1 MSGGRIEAR
10 TQSEKKG
17 MPHPL
22 VSQLR
27 FTRHE
32 WLRALRGVDEAD
44 GRIRLEPMNSISWIL
59 GHLAWHE
66 QLYWLRYAQECDQ
79 YADLGKLVGSGRPAS
94 TPSLAEMQSTW
105 RTITKAAD
113 PYLDTLT
120 SEMLQEHFAWR
131 GRQVRESIG
140 TLLQRLI
147 YHYWFH
153 TGEVLAIRQ
162 MLGHRELPEF
172 VGDIGAKGPYRPE

>member
-1 MSGGRIEAR
+1 M
-10 TQSEKKG
+10 T
-17 MPHPL
+17 HPL

-32 WLRALRGVDEAD
+32 WLRALRDVDEAD
-44 GRIRLEPMNSISWIL
+44 GRIRLEPMNSISWIV

-66 QLYWLRYAQECDQ
+66 QWYWLRHAQ
-79 YADLGKLVGSGRPAS
+79 DLNPAPQLDDLVGSGRPAN
-94 TPSLAEMQSTW
+94 TPPLAEMMKAW
-105 RTITKAAD
+105 REITAAAD
-113 PYLDTLT
+113 PYLDAVTT
-120 SEMLQEHFAWR
+120 ETLQERFLWK
-131 GRQVRESIG
+131 GKPMRETIG
-140 TLLQRLI
+140 TMMLRLT

-162 MLGHRELPEF
+162 LLGHHGLPEF

>member
-1 MSGGRIEAR
+1 MS
-10 TQSEKKG
+10 
-17 MPHPL
+17 HPL

-44 GRIRLEPMNSISWIL
+44 GRIRLEPMNSISWIV

-66 QLYWLRYAQECDQ
+66 QWYWLRHAQDIDVIPELD
-79 YADLGKLVGSGRPAS
+79 DMVGSGQPAS
-94 TPSLAEMQSTW
+94 TPSLGEMQSAW
-105 RTITKAAD
+105 RQITRAAD

-120 SEMLQEHFAWR
+120 SETLQEHFSWK
-131 GRQVRESIG
+131 GRLLGESIG
-140 TLLQRLI
+140 TKLLRVT
-147 YHYWFH
+147 YHYWYH

-162 MLGHRELPEF
+162 LLGHRDLPEF

>member
-1 MSGGRIEAR
+1 
-10 TQSEKKG
+10 

-32 WLRALRGVDEAD
+32 WLRALRGVNEAD
-44 GRIRLEPMNSISWIL
+44 GRIRLEPMNSIGWIA

-66 QLYWLRYAQECDQ
+66 QRYWLRYAQDIVLAPQ
-79 YADLGKLVGSGRPAS
+79 LDNLVGSGRPAS
-94 TPSLAEMQSTW
+94 TPSLAEMQAAWREITST
-105 RTITKAAD
+105 AD

-120 SEMLQEHFAWR
+120 SAALQERFSR
-131 GRQVRESIG
+131 KGRSNRETIG
-140 TLLQRLI
+140 TLLLRLT

>member
-1 MSGGRIEAR
+1 MV
-10 TQSEKKG
+10 
-17 MPHPL
+17 HPL

-32 WLRALRGVDEAD
+32 WLRALRGVDDAD
-44 GRIRLEPMNSISWIL
+44 GRVRLEPMNSISWIV

-66 QLYWLRYAQECDQ
+66 QWYWLRYAQDV
-79 YADLGKLVGSGRPAS
+79 DLVPGLDKLVGSGRPPS
-94 TPSLAEMQSTW
+94 TPSLQETKSAW
-105 RTITKAAD
+105 REITAAAD

-120 SEMLQEHFAWR
+120 SETLQGHFQWR
-131 GRQVRESIG
+131 NKPMRETIG
-140 TLLQRLI
+140 TMLLRLT

-162 MLGHRELPEF
+162 LLGHGDLPEF

>member
-1 MSGGRIEAR
+1 
-10 TQSEKKG
+10 

-32 WLRALRGVDEAD
+32 WLRALRGVEEAD
-44 GRIRLEPMNSISWIL
+44 GRIRLEPMNSISWIV

-66 QLYWLRYAQECDQ
+66 QLYWLRFAQDQ
-79 YADLGKLVGSGRPAS
+79 NPVPELDDLVGSGRPAT
-94 TPSLAEMQSTW
+94 TPSLEAMRSSW
-105 RTITKAAD
+105 REITTAAD
-113 PYLDTLT
+113 TYLDTVT
-120 SEMLQEHFAWR
+120 GEMLADHFQWK
-131 GRQVRESIG
+131 GRPTRESIG
-140 TLLQRLI
+140 TMLLRLT

-162 MLGHRELPEF
+162 LLGHRELPEF
-172 VGDIGAKGPYRPE
+172 VGDIGAKGPYRSS

>member
-1 MSGGRIEAR
+1 
-10 TQSEKKG
+10 

-32 WLRALRGVDEAD
+32 WLRAMRGVDEAD
-44 GRIRLEPMNSISWIL
+44 GRIRLEPMNSISWIVA
-59 GHLAWHE
+59 HLAWHE
-66 QLYWLRYAQECDQ
+66 QWYWLRHAQDS
-79 YADLGKLVGSGRPAS
+79 DLFPGLGDLAGSGRPAS
-94 TPSLAEMQSTW
+94 TPPLGEMQTTW
-105 RTITKAAD
+105 RAITRAAD

-120 SEMLQEHFAWR
+120 SEMLQEHFTWH
-131 GRQVRESIG
+131 GRVRQESIG
-140 TLLQRLI
+140 TMLQRLV

-153 TGEVLAIRQ
+153 TGEILAIRQ
-162 MLGHRELPEF
+162 LLGHRELPEF

>member
-1 MSGGRIEAR
+1 
-10 TQSEKKG
+10 

-32 WLRALRGVDEAD
+32 WQRALRGVEEAD
-44 GRIRLEPMNSISWIL
+44 GRIRLEPMNSISWIV

-66 QLYWLRYAQECDQ
+66 QLYWLRFGQDI
-79 YADLGKLVGSGRPAS
+79 DLAPQLDGLVGSGRPAS
-94 TPSLAEMQSTW
+94 VPPLGEMQLVW
-105 RTITKAAD
+105 REITQAAD
-113 PYLDTLT
+113 PFLDTLT
-120 SEMLQEHFAWR
+120 GETLQ
-131 GRQVRESIG
+131 
-140 TLLQRLI
+140 QRLSRKGRPTRETTGTMLLRLT

-162 MLGHRELPEF
+162 LLGHRELPEF
-172 VGDIGAKGPYRPE
+172 VGDIDAKGPYRPE

>member
-1 MSGGRIEAR
+1 
-10 TQSEKKG
+10 

-32 WLRALRGVDEAD
+32 WLRALRGVEEAD
-44 GRIRLEPMNSISWIL
+44 GRIRLEPMNSISWIV

-66 QLYWLRYAQECDQ
+66 QWYWLRYAQGI
-79 YADLGKLVGSGRPAS
+79 DLAPQLDELAGSGRPPS
-94 TPSLAEMQSTW
+94 TPSLPDMQSTW
-105 RTITKAAD
+105 REITAAAD

-120 SEMLQEHFAWR
+120 GETLQEHFSWK
-131 GRQVRESIG
+131 GRAMRESIG
-140 TLLQRLI
+140 TLLLRLT

-162 MLGHRELPEF
+162 LLGHRELPEF
-172 VGDIGAKGPYRPE
+172 VGDIGAKGPYRPG

>member
-1 MSGGRIEAR
+1 M
-10 TQSEKKG
+10 T
-17 MPHPL
+17 HPL

-44 GRIRLEPMNSISWIL
+44 GRVRLEPMNSISWMV

-66 QLYWLRYAQECDQ
+66 QWYWLRYAQGINLVPELQ
-79 YADLGKLVGSGRPAS
+79 ELVGSGRPAT
-94 TPSLAEMQSTW
+94 TPSLEAMSSAW
-105 RTITKAAD
+105 REITAAAD

-120 SEMLQEHFAWR
+120 TELLQERYQWKDR
-131 GRQVRESIG
+131 LMRETIG
-140 TLLQRLI
+140 TMLLRLT

-153 TGEVLAIRQ
+153 TGEVLAVRQ
-162 MLGHRELPEF
+162 LLGHSDLPEF
-172 VGDIGAKGPYRPE
+172 VGDISCKGPYRPE